1 MLKVSKKE
9 NKAFINVIMVIHGD
23 GGLVAKSCLSL
34 AIPCTV
40 AHRLLCSWTSPGKNT
55 GVGSPSLLQG
65 NFQTQGSNLSL
76 LCCRWS
82 SALQV
87 GALPLR

>member
-23 GGLVAKSCLSL
+23 GGLFAKSCLNL

-40 AHRLLCSWTSPGKNT
+40 AH
-55 GVGSPSLLQG
+55 
-65 NFQTQGSNLSL
+65 
-76 LCCRWS
+76 
-82 SALQV
+82 
-87 GALPLR
+87 